1 MQWQVLTHSEHTN
14 TVVSVTCGGTCG
26 AGCSPS
32 SGGTSGTFSDG
43 SGDSDYGNNEDCWWL
58 ISAPGGDISVSFSS
72 FDTESG
78 YDYVSIYRCDTATC
92 DDSSERILR
101 EAGTLSPSNVY
112 SSSTGFLKVT
122 FTSDH
127 NTARSGFTAEWS
139 VQGELWTC
147 HSMSCLSAVPEC
159 STYTKHL
166 ITAEFRHRN
175 IPFKH
180 VRSDRISSPI
190 SNTHPLDVRAAR
202 THELA
207 FMIEAH
213 VLCVCACLG
222 MLAIILKR
230 MFCFCTCLSM
240 LTRA

>member
-1 MQWQVLTHSEHTN
+1 MDTD

-32 SGGTSGTFSDG
+32 SGETSGTFSDG
-43 SGDSDYGNNEDCWWL
+43 SGNSNYDNNEDCWWL

-122 FTSDH
+122 FTSDST
-127 NTARSGFTAEWS
+127 TARSGFTAEWS
-139 VQGELWTC
+139 VQGEPCLAISQRIWVLDVC
-147 HSMSCLSAVPEC
+147 AWHSM
-159 STYTKHL
+159 YQG
-166 ITAEFRHRN
+166 IY
-175 IPFKH
+175 
-180 VRSDRISSPI
+180 
-190 SNTHPLDVRAAR
+190 
-202 THELA
+202 
-207 FMIEAH
+207 
-213 VLCVCACLG
+213 VCH
-222 MLAIILKR
+222 IH
-230 MFCFCTCLSM
+230 
-240 LTRA
+240 

>member
-1 MQWQVLTHSEHTN
+1 MQWQVLTHSEHTD

-32 SGGTSGTFSDG
+32 SEGTSGTFSDG

-58 ISAPGGDISVSFSS
+58 ISAPGEDISVSFSS

-78 YDYVSIYRCDTATC
+78 YDYVSIDRCDTAACEST
-92 DDSSERILR
+92 ERIGR
-101 EAGTLSPSNVY
+101 LSGSSVSSSNVY

-122 FTSDH
+122 FTS
-127 NTARSGFTAEWS
+127 NSWGPRSGFTAEWS

-166 ITAEFRHRN
+166 ITAEFQYRN
-175 IPFKH
+175 IYP
-180 VRSDRISSPI
+180 SSTCALI
-190 SNTHPLDVRAAR
+190 ASNPLSPTR
-202 THELA
+202 TP
-207 FMIEAH
+207 
-213 VLCVCACLG
+213 
-222 MLAIILKR
+222 
-230 MFCFCTCLSM
+230 
-240 LTRA
+240 